1 MSTAHSLGS
10 PCTAASALREERANL
25 RHRTRV
31 ECRPIGAPPLDVR
44 TTILINQRSRI
55 QHLQLIQSLVH
66 TALRVRAQ
74 CHMKG
79 NDLAHSRGH
88 GRAKCG
94 GAAAFTLLSAQPGQS
109 KSSFWQVFNKGNRQ
123 RSRRLQQLQLAFH
136 REKGCKL
143 VVYHIDE
150 TPTSLLREEHF

>member
-109 KSSFWQVFNKGNRQ
+109 KSSFWQGRQ
-123 RSRRLQQLQLAFH
+123 QGKQTAQPKAGTDTACLPQRERLQARRLPH
-136 REKGCKL
+136 RSAPNFPL
-143 VVYHIDE
+143 
-150 TPTSLLREEHF
+150 T